1 MSLADKF
8 RIMYRPQHGICTQA
22 EFPVFGQI
30 LFRPGES
37 CLAVKGENR
46 NLVED
51 GIFIT
56 PYLTDSYGFS
66 LDSLYPVTLMKQ
78 NGDHTCYDRH
88 QNDVSE
94 KDFMLQGYLPAIF
107 HIYSVSINMGIPCP
121 KLTNSSY

>member
-1 MSLADKF
+1 
-8 RIMYRPQHGICTQA
+8 
-22 EFPVFGQI
+22 
-30 LFRPGES
+30 
-37 CLAVKGENR
+37 
-46 NLVED
+46 
-51 GIFIT
+51 
-56 PYLTDSYGFS
+56 
-66 LDSLYPVTLMKQ
+66 MKQ